1 VGNVIQIGPGK
12 RAAADWRESAVLRT
26 YVVQAGAEAVVGA
39 GSVEAV
45 GPGQEPTLELVVID

>member
-1 VGNVIQIGPGK
+1 MIQIGPGK

-26 YVVQAGAEAVVGA
+26 YAVQAGAEAVVST

-45 GPGQEPTLELVVID
+45 GPGQKPTVELGVID